1 MNVVAVQQVPES
13 AFFVHHFRE
22 AGSQAGHDVGDRMF
36 VLVTKE
42 DVAASEMWQETED
55 GQMDG
60 FRFLQGNVLGFV
72 LWFPETACFVST
84 V

>member
-1 MNVVAVQQVPES
+1 
-13 AFFVHHFRE
+13 
-22 AGSQAGHDVGDRMF
+22 MF
-36 VLVTKE
+36 VLVKE

-72 LWFPETACFVST
+72 LWLLETACFESAV
-84 V
+84 